1 MEDQPRC
8 IKANPLSYAMHKKVD
23 DTLDELLEE
32 GVIEPVKFSEY
43 ACIMVAVNKSD
54 DKARDCGNYI
64 LVRTLPNTKSGGYN
78 CCKIQKVEKNLAN

>member
-54 DKARDCGNYI
+54 DKARDCGNYLYVHYPI
-64 LVRTLPNTKSGGYN
+64 PSLEDMIVARSKRWR
-78 CCKIQKVEKNLAN
+78 KI